1 MTILLVDDNKVNLFV
16 IEKILKNEGYK
27 DCVSL
32 TSARELFD
40 YLQIDSSNSFSKHVD
55 LILLDIMMPEIDGIE
70 ACRMIKACERYKDI
84 PIIFVTALDDKNKL
98 AEALDVGGTDYITK
112 PIDKVE
118 LLARIRA
125 ALRLKAELD
134 WHTQHEKKIQ
144 YELDLA
150 TNVQRSLLSPP
161 IKDNAIQVDVSY
173 LPSFNLAGDMYY
185 WHKINDHRYAVILLD
200 MMGHGISASLLCMFI
215 SSVLREAIKQIVDP
229 AEVVKELNRYMALL
243 HNEKESI
250 PYYFTAIYLV
260 IDTNAKSIEYVNA
273 GHPHGYVSVDDGHI
287 IALNQGSCAIGFF
300 DEIKVEKQII
310 HYGKEAQ
317 IILFTDGLLE
327 AVDPDEFVA
336 EERIKNLSQQKW
348 SGSQGLLDELLPKEK
363 QINQPDDMCLVLLK
377 VQANNKTDTLS

>member
-16 IEKILKNEGYK
+16 IEKILNNVGFD

-32 TSARELFD
+32 TSANDLFD
-40 YLQIDSSNSFSKHVD
+40 YLQFDCPNSFSKHVD

-70 ACRMIKACERYKDI
+70 ACKIIKANERYKDI

-98 AEALDVGGTDYITK
+98 AEALDLGGIDYITK
-112 PIDKVE
+112 PINKVE
-118 LLARIRA
+118 LLARIRV

-161 IKDNAIQVDVSY
+161 LKEEKIQVEVSY

-215 SSVLREAIKQIVDP
+215 SSVLREAIKQIIDPVD
-229 AEVVKELNRYMALL
+229 VVKELNRYMAQLYD
-243 HNEKESI
+243 EKESI

-260 IDTNAKSIEYVNA
+260 IDTDMKTIEYVNA
-273 GHPHGYVSVDDGHI
+273 GHPHGFVFIDGEQI
-287 IALNQGSCAIGFF
+287 RALNQGSCAIGFF
-300 DEIKVEKQII
+300 EEIKVEKQII
-310 HYGKEAQ
+310 PYEKDAQ
-317 IILFTDGLLE
+317 IIIFTDGLLE
-327 AVDPDEFVA
+327 AISPNEFEA
-336 EERIKNLSQQKW
+336 EERIRNLTKQKW
-348 SGSQGLLDELLPKEK
+348 NQSQMLLDELLPKEK
-363 QINQPDDMCLVLLK
+363 QTNQPDDMCLVLLN
-377 VQANNKTDTLS
+377 VQG

>member
-16 IEKILKNEGYK
+16 IEKILNSVGYN

-32 TSARELFD
+32 TSAHELFD
-40 YLQIDSSNSFSKHVD
+40 YLQIDAPNSSPKHVD

-70 ACRMIKACERYKDI
+70 ACKILKANERYKDI

-98 AEALDVGGTDYITK
+98 AEALDLGGIDYITK

-118 LLARIRA
+118 LLARIRV

-161 IKDNAIQVDVSY
+161 LKDEKLQVEVSY

-215 SSVLREAIKQIVDP
+215 TSVLREAIKQIIDPVD
-229 AEVVKELNRYMALL
+229 VVKELNRYMAQL

-250 PYYFTAIYLV
+250 QYYFTAIYLV
-260 IDTNAKSIEYVNA
+260 VDTEKRTIEYVNA
-273 GHPHGYVSVDDGHI
+273 GHPHGYVLLDETHI
-287 IALNQGSCAIGFF
+287 EPLNQGSCAIGFF
-300 DEIKVEKQII
+300 EEIKVEKQII
-310 HYGKEAQ
+310 HYEKEAQ
-317 IILFTDGLLE
+317 IVLFTDGLLE
-327 AVDPDEFVA
+327 AIAPDESMSEV
-336 EERIKNLSQQKW
+336 RIRNLSQQKW
-348 SGSQGLLDELLPKEK
+348 SDSQLLLDELLPKDK
-363 QINQPDDMCLVLLK
+363 QSNQQDDMCLVLLN
-377 VQANNKTDTLS
+377 VQA

>member
-1 MTILLVDDNKVNLFV
+1 MTILLVDDNQVNLFV
-16 IEKILKNEGYK
+16 IEKILNNAGYN

-32 TSARELFD
+32 TSAQELFD
-40 YLQIDSSNSFSKHVD
+40 YLQLDGPSNVFHHVD
-55 LILLDIMMPEIDGIE
+55 LILLDIMMPQIDGLE
-70 ACRMIKACERYKDI
+70 ACRRIKANERFKDI

-98 AEALDVGGTDYITK
+98 AQALDLGGTDYITK

-118 LLARIRA
+118 LLARIRV

-150 TNVQRSLLSPP
+150 THVQRSLLSSPL
-161 IKDNAIQVDVSY
+161 KENNIQVEVSY

-229 AEVVKELNRYMALL
+229 VEVVKELNRYMAQL
-243 HNEKESI
+243 HHEKESM

-260 IDTNAKSIEYVNA
+260 VDTEEKTIEYVNS
-273 GHPHGYVSVDDGHI
+273 GHPHGY
-287 IALNQGSCAIGFF
+287 ALIDEENLVPLDQGSTAIGFF
-300 DEIKVEKQII
+300 EEIKVEKQIL
-310 HYGKEAQ
+310 HYEKDVQ

-327 AVDPDEFVA
+327 AIAPDEFEG
-336 EERIKNLSQQKW
+336 EEIMKKMAQQKW
-348 SGSQGLLDELLPKEK
+348 KGSQIIIDELLPKEQ
-363 QINQPDDMCLVLLK
+363 QINQSDDMCLVLL
-377 VQANNKTDTLS
+377 QTHIE